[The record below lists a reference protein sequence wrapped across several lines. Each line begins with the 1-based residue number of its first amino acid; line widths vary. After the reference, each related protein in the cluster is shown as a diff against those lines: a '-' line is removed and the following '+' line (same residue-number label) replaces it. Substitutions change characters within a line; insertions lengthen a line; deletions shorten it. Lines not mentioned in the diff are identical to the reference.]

1 MSYWQ
6 PLKAHPHPVARTALT
21 SWSASPWPLLRPQ
34 QAGQPRAG
42 PYQEQKRV
50 GVGAAVHKTRI
61 NFSGASSRFLSLSLS
76 LSLSIS
82 PFMLPFCFRSPLP
95 LPLPITH
102 MRSVELP
109 RIASFHSFGFSD
121 LIYFICFVW
130 HPQVLPQWYINFVGV
145 SSSQKRR
152 HAAPLILNEQERAA
166 NFRRYVYIPTSRT
179 LGRGVVNQMGSITVV
194 IAHTTTG
201 KLYLW
206 PTQVAIINVD

>member
-6 PLKAHPHPVARTALT
+6 PLKALPHPVARTALT

-34 QAGQPRAG
+34 RADQPRAG
-42 PYQEQKRV
+42 P
-50 GVGAAVHKTRI
+50 GAGARGRGRGRAQNAHK
-61 NFSGASSRFLSLSLS
+61 FFGCQLSFALPLSP
-76 LSLSIS
+76 S

-102 MRSVELP
+102 MRSFELP

-145 SSSQKRR
+145 SSCQKRR

-166 NFRRYVYIPTSRT
+166 NFRRYIYIPTSRT
-179 LGRGVVNQMGSITVV
+179 LGRGVVNQMGSIAVV